1 LYAFF
6 GGKASMDN
14 GVLKTIWPAVK
25 PVALDQF
32 LTGAHTEGFK
42 LYICSTEFMH
52 EQYLQT

>member
-1 LYAFF
+1 
-6 GGKASMDN
+6 MDN